1 MAESG
6 RPSQLAAREGRG
18 FSPSLRDLSH
28 IQPKP
33 IAVRELPLTCGRQC
47 ERRDL
52 AAREAL
58 RCRVRAE
65 FDEMRGLRLSL
76 PQASRLF
83 GLRDDVCARIL
94 DGLAIEGFLRR
105 SADGRYGRRDVA

>member
-6 RPSQLAAREGRG
+6 RPSALAARERAG
-18 FSPSLRDLSH
+18 FSPGLRDLSH
-28 IQPKP
+28 IQSKP
-33 IAVRELPLTCGRQC
+33 IVVRELPSTGGRQF

-58 RCRVRAE
+58 HCRVRAE

-83 GLRDDVCARIL
+83 DLRGDVCARIL
-94 DGLAIEGFLRR
+94 DVLAAEGFLKR